1 MFKKIAVAI
10 DGSQT
15 STRALAVA
23 VDVAKQY
30 RARLTIVHA
39 VMAEASLAVLM
50 EVAERHGFKDLI
62 AEDVD
67 AAANVTAVPVP
78 VTAAPFLVVPEELL
92 DKFGNLLLQASAAKA
107 RSLGL
112 DEVATA
118 LLGED
123 TAHEVEAFAKANDV
137 DLIVCGT
144 RGLGEIKSFF
154 LGSVSHKLLEQAA
167 CPCLV
172 VK

>member
-1 MFKKIAVAI
+1 MFKKVAVAI
-10 DGSQT
+10 DGSQA
-15 STRALAVA
+15 SSRALAVA
-23 VDVAKQY
+23 VDVAKHY
-30 RARLTIVHA
+30 GAHLTILHA
-39 VMAEASLAVLM
+39 VMVDASLMDLLQ
-50 EVAERHGFKDLI
+50 VAERHGFKDLI

-78 VTAAPFLVVPEELL
+78 VTAAPFLVTPEELL
-92 DKFGNLLLQASAAKA
+92 DKVGNLLLEASAAEA
-107 RSLGL
+107 RSLGV

-118 LLGED
+118 LLSED
-123 TAHEVEAFAKANDV
+123 PAHELPAFVKANGI

-154 LGSVSHKLLEQAA
+154 LGSVSHKLLEEAA